1 MKYLKQLKNIKE
13 KQLKEYEAH
22 LRKMEEMAKEIGI
35 EFTYLDDGGAIVV
48 SGGDPSILESLI
60 TVNMYRQDVFAKAVL
75 NAVQFFFSHQED
87 MRDCVSRMREQD
99 ALNKAE
105 SVVDKLLKENGFK

>member
-1 MKYLKQLKNIKE
+1 MKEEQLKD
-13 KQLKEYEAH
+13 YEAH

-35 EFTYLDDGGAIVV
+35 EFTYLDNGGAIVV
-48 SGGDPSILESLI
+48 SGSDPTVLENLI
-60 TVNMYRQDVFAKAVL
+60 TVNMYRQDTFAKAVL

>member
-1 MKYLKQLKNIKE
+1 MNEKLKD
-13 KQLKEYEAH
+13 YETH

-48 SGGDPSILESLI
+48 SEGDPSILENLI
-60 TVNMYRQDVFAKAVL
+60 TTNMYRQDTFAKAIL

-87 MRDCVSRMREQD
+87 MHDCVSKMREQD
-99 ALNKAE
+99 ALNEAKSA
-105 SVVDKLLKENGFK
+105 VDKLLKENGFK

>member
-1 MKYLKQLKNIKE
+1 MNEKLKD
-13 KQLKEYEAH
+13 YEAH

-48 SGGDPSILESLI
+48 SEGDPSILESLI
-60 TVNMYRQDVFAKAVL
+60 TANMYRQDTFAKAIL

-87 MRDCVSRMREQD
+87 MSHCVSKMREQD
-99 ALNKAE
+99 ALNEAKSA
-105 SVVDKLLKENGFK
+105 VDKLLKENGFN